1 MNFNGCGQA
10 VGAVRCIE
18 VRITDPKVDGF
29 PQHHAI
35 ECFFERTVSDRNDSV
50 AHHNRFGNDRPVE
63 SLVGSVFVDVSHRDG
78 VSTFDF
84 ENTIFR
90 ARDTQT

>member
-50 AHHNRFGNDRPVE
+50 AHHNRFGNDWPVE
-63 SLVGSVFVDVSHRDG
+63 SLVSSVFVNVSHRDG

-84 ENTIFR
+84 KNTIFR
-90 ARDTQT
+90 AGDTQT